1 MTSSAFSTDWIK
13 QFSDPYAVLGVSVT
27 ADERRISKRYRQ
39 IAKQLH
45 PDQQIDADESARE
58 FAGQMLT
65 RLVNPAYQRLKQ
77 DKGRAETL
85 ATLRFK
91 VRRLTR
97 EEKLVARQASSKHLM
112 EAEEV
117 EVEVSYEK
125 LLSEL
130 AGTQYSSAEDF
141 IQQTTAIAELNLIY
155 LRRKMGDPVIREKRI
170 GLVAATTTQKSD
182 ASYAGANTTTSTVSS
197 TEDTKSSDYA
207 QRHIS
212 RAKAYI
218 NKKSYTQAIQ
228 ELRDAVRIEPKNSQY
243 HSMLGQAYLLQ
254 KMVGM
259 SKVHFRQA
267 LRLDPN
273 NLVAL
278 KYARKLE
285 IDPKQLNSPKR
296 GNTAPKSEGRFTLFN
311 RPSDSNRNGHH
322 KKRGFFSFLTR
333 SPVKTRSPVRT
344 HHSVQRQGWLSRLFG
359 RSAFRK

>member
-1 MTSSAFSTDWIK
+1 MTSSAFSNDWIK
-13 QFSDPYAVLGVSVT
+13 QFSDPYSVLGVAVT
-27 ADERRISKRYRQ
+27 ADERRIAKRYRQ

-45 PDQQIDADESARE
+45 PDQQLNSDDAARE

-97 EEKLVARQASSKHLM
+97 EEKLVARQDSSKHLM
-112 EAEEV
+112 DADEAEV
-117 EVEVSYEK
+117 EILYEK
-125 LLSEL
+125 RLSEL
-130 AGTQYSSAEDF
+130 ADTQYVSAENF
-141 IQQTTAIAELNLIY
+141 VQQTTAIAELNLIY

-170 GLVAATTTQKSD
+170 GLVASTSKQQSASSYPGSNTATTGPSL
-182 ASYAGANTTTSTVSS
+182 
-197 TEDTKSSDYA
+197 TEEPKSSDYA

-218 NKKSYTQAIQ
+218 NKKSYAQAIQ

-278 KYARKLE
+278 KYAKKLE
-285 IDPKQLNSPKR
+285 IDL
-296 GNTAPKSEGRFTLFN
+296 
-311 RPSDSNRNGHH
+311 
-322 KKRGFFSFLTR
+322 
-333 SPVKTRSPVRT
+333 
-344 HHSVQRQGWLSRLFG
+344 
-359 RSAFRK
+359 

>member
-45 PDQQIDADESARE
+45 PDQQLDSDESARE

-65 RLVNPAYQRLKQ
+65 RMVNPAYQRLKQ

-97 EEKLVARQASSKHLM
+97 EEKLVARHEPTKLLM
-112 EAEEV
+112 DADEAEV
-117 EVEVSYEK
+117 EMLYEK
-125 LLSEL
+125 ILSEL
-130 AGTQYSSAEDF
+130 SEVQYNSSNEF
-141 IQQTTAIAELNLIY
+141 VQQTTVIAELNLVY
-155 LRRKMGDPVIREKRI
+155 LRRKMGAPVIREKRI
-170 GLVAATTTQKSD
+170 GLVASTT
-182 ASYAGANTTTSTVSS
+182 
-197 TEDTKSSDYA
+197 TKSSPEAHSGDGMNASGISFTEDIKPTDYA

-278 KYARKLE
+278 KYAKKLE
-285 IDPKQLNSPKR
+285 IDPKRLNTPKQ
-296 GNTAPKSEGRFTLFN
+296 GSAAQKTEGGFTLFSRTPGN
-311 RPSDSNRNGHH
+311 NQNGHH

-333 SPVKTRSPVRT
+333 GPVTNGRGIQS
-344 HHSVQRQGWLSRLFG
+344 QGWLSRLFS